1 MFPGV
6 DAPHHCSVVSLV
18 VSAYERIWRRDSAQ
32 HPPAS
37 RPVLLAGNDK
47 RAGKR
52 NRFRELDPALAG
64 PEYSPQKT
72 LSVSSPVATTSGCR
86 LPQALFVP
94 APFKNFRLP
103 HICGMSTNVKVFSVG
118 RLVKK

>member
-1 MFPGV
+1 MSGFRAVTVRNILRLHDPFSSPAMISALESAIASEGRIL
-6 DAPHHCSVVSLV
+6 AP
-18 VSAYERIWRRDSAQ
+18 
-32 HPPAS
+32 
-37 RPVLLAGNDK
+37 
-47 RAGKR
+47 
-52 NRFRELDPALAG
+52 AG
-64 PEYSPQKT
+64 PGYSPQKT